1 MQFEKRQVRLGD
13 IRPSAQNP
21 REDFGDIGAL
31 ARSIEATG
39 GEPLNPPVVVADGN
53 VYRIVDGERRY
64 RALSSIYGEDREVSA
79 LVADTMDEA
88 NELVAMLATDDKRQL
103 TEAERARG
111 VQQMLVLGI
120 DEQRIERASRA
131 TAGQIRAA
139 RKLRGRI
146 DAGVQVTLEQL
157 EAASSFD
164 DEKDVEAVLAAGE
177 GWAGKAD
184 SIRRRNEREEA
195 KAEDYDA
202 FGDAGIP
209 VVKEKPEGFT
219 YKDWAHLGLVAA
231 KLEDKEY
238 PAGTVAVWNDRY
250 WDFFAPKGGEDAEPE
265 KTEEEIRAEQEAA
278 REKAALEELYR
289 SQIGF
294 VASGAFAMSKDLM
307 MCVRGGVPTRPRCSW
322 RWAATA
328 TPRTRSASVPY
339 ATSLLATS
347 RRASPTS
354 TRPAAGSWR
363 RPRTWPSSTIA
374 GAATTRR
381 RGSTTMTSSAPWASS
396 PARRTCGSWRGCRRA
411 PRRRRRMSS
420 EDENY
425 VTVTVKARGH
435 ECSILCREATVATV
449 GADGEPGTSLH
460 VGTFDSKSIR
470 VLAEAALSELLSA
483 GVRAGIPMDAMRI
496 ELVYA
501 AVHCGFPEEEERSAI
516 CYDLD
521 IDMDESGRKDEKDE

>member
-13 IRPSAQNP
+13 IRPSEQNP

-39 GEPLNPPVVVADGN
+39 GEPLNPVVVVADGN

-64 RALSSIYGEDREVSA
+64 RALSSIYGKDHEVSA

-157 EAASSFD
+157 EAASAFD
-164 DEKDVEAVLAAGE
+164 DEKDIEAVLAAGD

-209 VVKEKPEGFT
+209 VVREKPEGFVYT
-219 YKDWAHLGLVAA
+219 SWANFGDAA
-231 KLEDKEY
+231 KKLEGKDVT
-238 PAGTVAVWNDRY
+238 GFVAVMADRY
-250 WDFFAPKGGEDAEPE
+250 WELYKPDDRSSAEPE
-265 KTEEEIRAEQEAA
+265 KTEEEIRAEQEAE
-278 REKAALEELYR
+278 REEAALKDLYGR
-289 SQIGF
+289 MVGF
-294 VASGAFAMSKDLM
+294 VASGAFGMPEELKGLVHERRGEPVVAFDAMGDGGTEAGERVREEFMERLGASRPSEFEAGLRLM
-307 MCVRGGVPTRPRCSW
+307 SVARDMVRLNSSYSGDDAGEW
-322 RWAATA
+322 LGHWKLF
-328 TPRTRSASVPY
+328 RSA
-339 ATSLLATS
+339 
-347 RRASPTS
+347 
-354 TRPAAGSWR
+354 GF
-363 RPRTWPSSTIA
+363 
-374 GAATTRR
+374 
-381 RGSTTMTSSAPWASS
+381 
-396 PARRTCGSWRGCRRA
+396 
-411 PRRRRRMSS
+411 
-420 EDENY
+420 
-425 VTVTVKARGH
+425 
-435 ECSILCREATVATV
+435 
-449 GADGEPGTSLH
+449 EPGGDDEWLMA
-460 VGTFDSKSIR
+460 R
-470 VLAEAALSELLSA
+470 VNASVQE
-483 GVRAGIPMDAMRI
+483 
-496 ELVYA
+496 
-501 AVHCGFPEEEERSAI
+501 
-516 CYDLD
+516 
-521 IDMDESGRKDEKDE
+521 EKDE

>member
-1 MQFEKRQVRLGD
+1 MQFDKRQVRLGD
-13 IRPSAQNP
+13 IRPSEQNP

-139 RKLRGRI
+139 RKLRGSIEGR
-146 DAGVQVTLEQL
+146 QVTLDQL
-157 EAASSFD
+157 EAASAFD
-164 DEKDVEAVLAAGE
+164 DEKDVEAVLAAGD

-184 SIRRRNEREEA
+184 SIRRRVEREEA

-209 VVKEKPEGFT
+209 VVKEQPEGFT

-265 KTEEEIRAEQEAA
+265 KTEGEIRAEQEAE

-289 SQIGF
+289 SLIGF

-307 MCVRGGVPTRPRCSW
+307 MCVRVGREDPPALLVAMGGDSNPENEGRFGAVRDEFARNLKACRPNEYEAGCWLMAAAKDMAQLNNRWGGDDAEAWLDHYDIFCS
-322 RWAATA
+322 
-328 TPRTRSASVPY
+328 
-339 ATSLLATS
+339 
-347 RRASPTS
+347 
-354 TRPAAGSWR
+354 AGF
-363 RPRTWPSSTIA
+363 
-374 GAATTRR
+374 
-381 RGSTTMTSSAPWASS
+381 
-396 PARRTCGSWRGCRRA
+396 
-411 PRRRRRMSS
+411 
-420 EDENY
+420 
-425 VTVTVKARGH
+425 
-435 ECSILCREATVATV
+435 
-449 GADGEPGTSLH
+449 EPGEEDVWLME
-460 VGTFDSKSIR
+460 R
-470 VLAEAALSELLSA
+470 VQASFKE
-483 GVRAGIPMDAMRI
+483 
-496 ELVYA
+496 
-501 AVHCGFPEEEERSAI
+501 
-516 CYDLD
+516 
-521 IDMDESGRKDEKDE
+521 EKDE

>member
-1 MQFEKRQVRLGD
+1 MQFEKKSVRLGD
-13 IRPSAQNP
+13 IRPSEQNP

-111 VQQMLVLGI
+111 VQQMLVLGV

-157 EAASSFD
+157 EAASAFD
-164 DEKDVEAVLAAGE
+164 DEKDVEAVLAAGD

-184 SIRRRNEREEA
+184 SIRRRVEREEA

-209 VVKEKPEGFT
+209 VVKEQPDGFA
-219 YKDWAHLGLVAA
+219 YVDWANCGAAAA
-231 KLEDKEY
+231 KLEAKEFA
-238 PAGTVAVWNDRY
+238 AGTVAVWKGSY
-250 WDFFAPKGGEDAEPE
+250 WDLFAPKGGDDAEPE

-278 REKAALEELYR
+278 REDDALKDLYR
-289 SQIGF
+289 RMVEF
-294 VASGAFAMSKDLM
+294 VAGGGFDMHADLKHLVHEARVEPVVVSDAMGGDPSFETDKRIASVREEFMARLGTSGPSEYEAGFRLM
-307 MCVRGGVPTRPRCSW
+307 AAARDMVRLNSSYCGDDAEGW
-322 RWAATA
+322 LGHWELF
-328 TPRTRSASVPY
+328 RSA
-339 ATSLLATS
+339 
-347 RRASPTS
+347 
-354 TRPAAGSWR
+354 GF
-363 RPRTWPSSTIA
+363 
-374 GAATTRR
+374 
-381 RGSTTMTSSAPWASS
+381 
-396 PARRTCGSWRGCRRA
+396 
-411 PRRRRRMSS
+411 
-420 EDENY
+420 
-425 VTVTVKARGH
+425 
-435 ECSILCREATVATV
+435 
-449 GADGEPGTSLH
+449 EPGGDDEWLME
-460 VGTFDSKSIR
+460 R
-470 VLAEAALSELLSA
+470 VQASA
-483 GVRAGIPMDAMRI
+483 K
-496 ELVYA
+496 
-501 AVHCGFPEEEERSAI
+501 EE
-516 CYDLD
+516 
-521 IDMDESGRKDEKDE
+521 EKDE

>member
-1 MQFEKRQVRLGD
+1 MQFEKKPVRLGD
-13 IRPSAQNP
+13 IRPSEQNP

-111 VQQMLVLGI
+111 VQQMLVLGV

-157 EAASSFD
+157 EAASAFD
-164 DEKDVEAVLAAGE
+164 DEKDIEAVLAAGD

-219 YKDWAHLGLVAA
+219 YKDWANCGLAA
-231 KLEDKEY
+231 EKLEKKEFA
-238 PAGTVAVWNDRY
+238 AGTVAVWKGSY
-250 WDFFAPKGGEDAEPE
+250 WDLYGPQDGSDAEPE
-265 KTEEEIRAEQEAA
+265 KTEEEILAEQEAA
-278 REKAALEELYR
+278 REEAALNDLYR
-289 SQIGF
+289 SLIGF

-307 MCVRGGVPTRPRCSW
+307 ACVCADRGDP
-322 RWAATA
+322 AA
-328 TPRTRSASVPY
+328 
-339 ATSLLATS
+339 LLAAMGGDS
-347 RRASPTS
+347 LVENDERFGAVRDEFARNLKAC
-354 TRPAAGSWR
+354 RPSEYEAGCWLMAAAKDMAQLNNRWGGDDAEAWLDHYDIFCS
-363 RPRTWPSSTIA
+363 A
-374 GAATTRR
+374 GF
-381 RGSTTMTSSAPWASS
+381 
-396 PARRTCGSWRGCRRA
+396 
-411 PRRRRRMSS
+411 
-420 EDENY
+420 
-425 VTVTVKARGH
+425 
-435 ECSILCREATVATV
+435 
-449 GADGEPGTSLH
+449 EPGEEDVWLME
-460 VGTFDSKSIR
+460 R
-470 VLAEAALSELLSA
+470 VQASA
-483 GVRAGIPMDAMRI
+483 K
-496 ELVYA
+496 
-501 AVHCGFPEEEERSAI
+501 EE
-516 CYDLD
+516 
-521 IDMDESGRKDEKDE
+521 EKDE

>member
-1 MQFEKRQVRLGD
+1 MQFEKKSVRLGD
-13 IRPSAQNP
+13 IRPSEQNP

-157 EAASSFD
+157 EAASAFD
-164 DEKDVEAVLAAGE
+164 DEKDIEAVLAAGD

-202 FGDAGIP
+202 FGDAGVP
-209 VVKEKPEGFT
+209 VVKERPEGT
-219 YKDWAHLGLVAA
+219 SYVDWIHLGLADA
-231 KLEDKEY
+231 KLKRMDVA
-238 PAGTVAVWNDRY
+238 PGTVAVADSVGWY
-250 WDFFAPKGGEDAEPE
+250 LYAPDDGAEPE
-265 KTEEEIRAEQEAA
+265 KSEEEILAEQEAA
-278 REKAALEELYR
+278 REVSALKDLYR
-289 SQIGF
+289 RLVGF
-294 VASGAFAMSKDLM
+294 VASGAFTMPDDLKRI
-307 MCVRGGVPTRPRCSW
+307 VREARVEPVVVADAIGGD
-322 RWAATA
+322 
-328 TPRTRSASVPY
+328 
-339 ATSLLATS
+339 
-347 RRASPTS
+347 
-354 TRPAAGSWR
+354 
-363 RPRTWPSSTIA
+363 PSFETDKRIA
-374 GAATTRR
+374 GAREEFMARLGPSDPSEYEAGFR
-381 RGSTTMTSSAPWASS
+381 LMAAAKDMAQLNNRWGGDDAEAWLDHYDIFCSAGFEP
-396 PARRTCGSWRGCRRA
+396 GE
-411 PRRRRRMSS
+411 
-420 EDENY
+420 EDEWLM
-425 VTVTVKARGH
+425 
-435 ECSILCREATVATV
+435 E
-449 GADGEPGTSLH
+449 
-460 VGTFDSKSIR
+460 R
-470 VLAEAALSELLSA
+470 VQASA
-483 GVRAGIPMDAMRI
+483 N
-496 ELVYA
+496 
-501 AVHCGFPEEEERSAI
+501 EE
-516 CYDLD
+516 
-521 IDMDESGRKDEKDE
+521 EKDE

>member
-1 MQFEKRQVRLGD
+1 MQFEKRTVRLGD
-13 IRPSAQNP
+13 IRPSEQNP

-31 ARSIEATG
+31 TRSIEATG

-139 RKLRGRI
+139 RRLRGRI
-146 DAGVQVTLEQL
+146 DAGAQVTLEQL
-157 EAASSFD
+157 EAASAFE
-164 DEKDVEAVLAAGE
+164 DEKDIEAVLAAGD

-184 SIRRRNEREEA
+184 GIRRRIEREEA

-219 YKDWAHLGLVAA
+219 YKDWSHVGLAA
-231 KLEDKEY
+231 EKLEGKEF
-238 PAGTVAVWNDRY
+238 PAGTVAVWGGSY
-250 WDFFAPKGGEDAEPE
+250 WELYGPKADEPE

-278 REKAALEELYR
+278 REAAALKELYR
-289 SQIGF
+289 SLIGF

-307 MCVRGGVPTRPRCSW
+307 MCVRVGREDPPALLVAMGGDSNPENEERFGAVRDEFARNLKACKPNEYEAGCWLMAAAKDMAQLNNRWGGDDAEAWLDHYDIFCS
-322 RWAATA
+322 
-328 TPRTRSASVPY
+328 
-339 ATSLLATS
+339 
-347 RRASPTS
+347 
-354 TRPAAGSWR
+354 AGF
-363 RPRTWPSSTIA
+363 
-374 GAATTRR
+374 
-381 RGSTTMTSSAPWASS
+381 
-396 PARRTCGSWRGCRRA
+396 
-411 PRRRRRMSS
+411 
-420 EDENY
+420 
-425 VTVTVKARGH
+425 
-435 ECSILCREATVATV
+435 
-449 GADGEPGTSLH
+449 EPGEEDVWLME
-460 VGTFDSKSIR
+460 R
-470 VLAEAALSELLSA
+470 VQASFKE
-483 GVRAGIPMDAMRI
+483 
-496 ELVYA
+496 
-501 AVHCGFPEEEERSAI
+501 
-516 CYDLD
+516 
-521 IDMDESGRKDEKDE
+521 EKDE

>member
-1 MQFEKRQVRLGD
+1 MQFEKKSVRLGD
-13 IRPSAQNP
+13 IRPSGQNP

-139 RKLRGRI
+139 RKLRGSIEGR
-146 DAGVQVTLEQL
+146 QVTLEQL
-157 EAASSFD
+157 EAASAFD
-164 DEKDVEAVLAAGE
+164 DEKDVEAVLAAGD

-184 SIRRRNEREEA
+184 SIRRRVEREEA

-209 VVKEKPEGFT
+209 VVKGKPEGFNYT
-219 YKDWAHLGLVAA
+219 DWANVGLAA
-231 KLEDKEY
+231 QKLEGKEFA
-238 PAGTVAVWNDRY
+238 AGTVAVWKGSY
-250 WDFFAPKGGEDAEPE
+250 WDLYEPDDGTGAEPE

-278 REKAALEELYR
+278 REKTALEGLYR
-289 SQIGF
+289 SLIGF

-307 MCVRGGVPTRPRCSW
+307 MCVRVGREDPSALFTAMGGDSNPENEERFGLVRDEFARNLKACRPNEYEAGCW
-322 RWAATA
+322 LMAAAKDMAQLNNRW
-328 TPRTRSASVPY
+328 
-339 ATSLLATS
+339 
-347 RRASPTS
+347 
-354 TRPAAGSWR
+354 G
-363 RPRTWPSSTIA
+363 
-374 GAATTRR
+374 G
-381 RGSTTMTSSAPWASS
+381 
-396 PARRTCGSWRGCRRA
+396 
-411 PRRRRRMSS
+411 
-420 EDENY
+420 D
-425 VTVTVKARGH
+425 
-435 ECSILCREATVATV
+435 
-449 GADGEPGTSLH
+449 D
-460 VGTFDSKSIR
+460 
-470 VLAEAALSELLSA
+470 AEAWLDHYDVFLSA
-483 GVRAGIPMDAMRI
+483 GFEPG
-496 ELVYA
+496 
-501 AVHCGFPEEEERSAI
+501 EEDVWLMERVQASFKEE
-516 CYDLD
+516 
-521 IDMDESGRKDEKDE
+521 EKDE

>member
-1 MQFEKRQVRLGD
+1 MQFEKKSVRLGD
-13 IRPSAQNP
+13 IRPSGQNP

-146 DAGVQVTLEQL
+146 DAGAQVTLEQL
-157 EAASSFD
+157 EAASAFD
-164 DEKDVEAVLAAGE
+164 DEKDIEAVLAAGD

-184 SIRRRNEREEA
+184 GIRRRIEREEA

-202 FGDAGIP
+202 FGDAVIP

-219 YKDWAHLGLVAA
+219 YKDWANCGLAA
-231 KLEDKEY
+231 EKLEKKEFA
-238 PAGTVAVWNDRY
+238 AGTVAVWKGSY
-250 WDFFAPKGGEDAEPE
+250 WDLYGPQDGSDAEPE
-265 KTEEEIRAEQEAA
+265 KTEEEILAEQEAA
-278 REKAALEELYR
+278 REEAALNDLYR
-289 SQIGF
+289 SLIGF

-307 MCVRGGVPTRPRCSW
+307 ACVCADRGDP
-322 RWAATA
+322 AA
-328 TPRTRSASVPY
+328 
-339 ATSLLATS
+339 LLAAMGGDS
-347 RRASPTS
+347 LVENDERFGAVRDEFARNLKAC
-354 TRPAAGSWR
+354 RPSEYETGCWLIAAAKDMAQLNNRWGGDDAEAWLDHYDIFCS
-363 RPRTWPSSTIA
+363 A
-374 GAATTRR
+374 GF
-381 RGSTTMTSSAPWASS
+381 
-396 PARRTCGSWRGCRRA
+396 
-411 PRRRRRMSS
+411 
-420 EDENY
+420 
-425 VTVTVKARGH
+425 
-435 ECSILCREATVATV
+435 
-449 GADGEPGTSLH
+449 EPGEEDVWLME
-460 VGTFDSKSIR
+460 R
-470 VLAEAALSELLSA
+470 VQASA
-483 GVRAGIPMDAMRI
+483 K
-496 ELVYA
+496 
-501 AVHCGFPEEEERSAI
+501 EE
-516 CYDLD
+516 
-521 IDMDESGRKDEKDE
+521 EKDE

>member
-1 MQFEKRQVRLGD
+1 MQFEKKSVRLGD
-13 IRPSAQNP
+13 IRPSGQNP

-53 VYRIVDGERRY
+53 VFRIVDGERRY

-111 VQQMLVLGI
+111 VQQMLVLGV

-157 EAASSFD
+157 EAASAFD
-164 DEKDVEAVLAAGE
+164 DERDIEAVLAAGE

-184 SIRRRNEREEA
+184 QIRRRNEREEA

-219 YKDWAHLGLVAA
+219 YKDWANCGLAA
-231 KLEDKEY
+231 EKLEKKEFA
-238 PAGTVAVWNDRY
+238 AGTVAVWKGSY
-250 WDFFAPKGGEDAEPE
+250 WDLYGPQDGSDAEPE
-265 KTEEEIRAEQEAA
+265 KTEEEILAEQEAA
-278 REKAALEELYR
+278 REEAALNDLYR
-289 SQIGF
+289 SLIGF

-307 MCVRGGVPTRPRCSW
+307 ACVCADRGDP
-322 RWAATA
+322 AA
-328 TPRTRSASVPY
+328 
-339 ATSLLATS
+339 LLAAMGGDS
-347 RRASPTS
+347 LVENDERFGAVRDEFARNLKAC
-354 TRPAAGSWR
+354 RPSEYEAGCWLMAAAKDMAQLNNRWGGDDAEAWLDHYDIFCS
-363 RPRTWPSSTIA
+363 A
-374 GAATTRR
+374 GF
-381 RGSTTMTSSAPWASS
+381 
-396 PARRTCGSWRGCRRA
+396 
-411 PRRRRRMSS
+411 
-420 EDENY
+420 
-425 VTVTVKARGH
+425 
-435 ECSILCREATVATV
+435 
-449 GADGEPGTSLH
+449 EPGEEDVWLME
-460 VGTFDSKSIR
+460 R
-470 VLAEAALSELLSA
+470 VQASA
-483 GVRAGIPMDAMRI
+483 K
-496 ELVYA
+496 
-501 AVHCGFPEEEERSAI
+501 EE
-516 CYDLD
+516 
-521 IDMDESGRKDEKDE
+521 EKDE

>member
-13 IRPSAQNP
+13 IRPSEQNP

-79 LVADTMDEA
+79 LVAESMDEA

-111 VQQMLVLGI
+111 VQQMLVLGV

-139 RKLRGRI
+139 RKLRGSIEGR
-146 DAGVQVTLEQL
+146 QVTLDQL
-157 EAASSFD
+157 EAASAFD

-184 SIRRRNEREEA
+184 SIRRRVEREEA

-209 VVKEKPEGFT
+209 VVKEQPEGFT

-231 KLEDKEY
+231 KLEDKEFA
-238 PAGTVAVWNDRY
+238 AGTVAVWNDRY
-250 WDFFAPKGGEDAEPE
+250 WDFFAPKGGEDAEPV
-265 KTEEEIRAEQEAA
+265 KTEGEIRAEQEAE

-289 SQIGF
+289 SLIGF

-307 MCVRGGVPTRPRCSW
+307 MCVRVGREDPPALLVAMGGDSHPENEGRFGAVRDEFARNLKACRPNEYEAGCWLMAAAKDMAQLNNRWGGDDAEAWLDHYDIFCS
-322 RWAATA
+322 
-328 TPRTRSASVPY
+328 
-339 ATSLLATS
+339 
-347 RRASPTS
+347 
-354 TRPAAGSWR
+354 AGF
-363 RPRTWPSSTIA
+363 
-374 GAATTRR
+374 
-381 RGSTTMTSSAPWASS
+381 
-396 PARRTCGSWRGCRRA
+396 
-411 PRRRRRMSS
+411 
-420 EDENY
+420 
-425 VTVTVKARGH
+425 
-435 ECSILCREATVATV
+435 
-449 GADGEPGTSLH
+449 EPGEEDVWLME
-460 VGTFDSKSIR
+460 R
-470 VLAEAALSELLSA
+470 VQASFKE
-483 GVRAGIPMDAMRI
+483 
-496 ELVYA
+496 
-501 AVHCGFPEEEERSAI
+501 
-516 CYDLD
+516 
-521 IDMDESGRKDEKDE
+521 EKDE

>member
-1 MQFEKRQVRLGD
+1 MQFEKRAVRLGD
-13 IRPSAQNP
+13 IRPSEQNP

-111 VQQMLVLGI
+111 VQQMLVLGV

-146 DAGVQVTLEQL
+146 DAGVQVTLEQI
-157 EAASSFD
+157 EAASAFD
-164 DEKDVEAVLAAGE
+164 DEKDVEAVLAAGD

-184 SIRRRNEREEA
+184 SIRRRVEREEA

-209 VVKEKPEGFT
+209 VVKEQPEGFT

-278 REKAALEELYR
+278 REEAALKGLYR
-289 SQIGF
+289 SLIGF
-294 VASGAFAMSKDLM
+294 VSSGAFAMSKDLM
-307 MCVRGGVPTRPRCSW
+307 MEVRVGREDPP
-322 RWAATA
+322 A
-328 TPRTRSASVPY
+328 
-339 ATSLLATS
+339 LLAAMGGDS
-347 RRASPTS
+347 NVENEKRFGAVRDEFARNLKACKPNEYEAGCWFM
-354 TRPAAGSWR
+354 AAAKDMAQLNNRWGGDDAEAWLDHYDIFCS
-363 RPRTWPSSTIA
+363 A
-374 GAATTRR
+374 GF
-381 RGSTTMTSSAPWASS
+381 
-396 PARRTCGSWRGCRRA
+396 
-411 PRRRRRMSS
+411 
-420 EDENY
+420 
-425 VTVTVKARGH
+425 
-435 ECSILCREATVATV
+435 
-449 GADGEPGTSLH
+449 EPGEEDVWLME
-460 VGTFDSKSIR
+460 R
-470 VLAEAALSELLSA
+470 VQASA
-483 GVRAGIPMDAMRI
+483 K
-496 ELVYA
+496 
-501 AVHCGFPEEEERSAI
+501 EE
-516 CYDLD
+516 
-521 IDMDESGRKDEKDE
+521 EKDE